1 MSDMSMDAPT
11 GASSMFGTTITM
23 LKDAG
28 TGAGQTHDAIA
39 NNIAN
44 INTPGFK
51 RSDVNFKEA
60 LAAELPRYDDSTEL
74 ALVTDD
80 DKQIAAGP
88 DFEPQP
94 FKVTSSIDDTQQMRV
109 DGSNVDLDQEMA
121 KLSINSSYS
130 QTMHAL
136 LSQQYARI
144 REAIQEKV

>member
-1 MSDMSMDAPT
+1 MAPPP
-11 GASSMFGTTITM
+11 GASSMFGPTINL

-28 TGAGQTHDAIA
+28 TGAKQTHDAIA

-51 RSDVNFKEA
+51 RTDVDFREA
-60 LAAELPRYDDSTEL
+60 LAAELPRYDDSSEL

-88 DFEPQP
+88 DFAPQP
-94 FKVTSSIDDTQQMRV
+94 FKVTTSIDDTQQMRV

>member
-1 MSDMSMDAPT
+1 MIEALFIQTGYLAAKKTLDAV
-11 GASSMFGTTITM
+11 A
-23 LKDAG
+23 LR
-28 TGAGQTHDAIA
+28 QEAIA

-51 RSDVNFKEA
+51 RSDVDFKEA
-60 LAAELPRYDDSTEL
+60 LAAELPRYDDSSEL

-80 DKQIAAGP
+80 DKQIAEGP

-94 FKVTSSIDDTQQMRV
+94 FKVTTTIDDTQQMRV

-121 KLSINSSYS
+121 KLAINSSYS

-136 LSQQYARI
+136 LSQQYSRI